1 MAIHMTQE
9 KAQSTT
15 EIKVVFQ
22 EKQDPYYFNVPD
34 VQTGKEYLSCRAMVQ
49 GALIA
54 TGNFTWDDT
63 TKILDIEL
71 IETVQVKQRYRYS
84 QAHRYAPHSN
94 KLSF

>member
-1 MAIHMTQE
+1 MAINMTQE

-54 TGNFTWDDT
+54 TGNFTFEDT
-63 TKILDIEL
+63 TKILDVEL
-71 IETVQVKQRYRYS
+71 IETVQIKQRYRYL
-84 QAHRYAPHSN
+84 QVHRYTPHIE
-94 KLSF
+94 KAIF